1 MAGEKQ
7 LGVVS
12 WERSLGRARE
22 KLSARKT
29 SPNLVHFWRPLSSRR
44 YIAQRTVSELKEQD
58 MTALFDGIWRE
69 LGKAVLR

>member
-1 MAGEKQ
+1 MDMLEPVQQDVGAPKVVVAGEKQ

-29 SPNLVHFWRPLSSRR
+29 SPNLVHFLRPLSSRR
-44 YIAQRTVSELKEQD
+44 YIAQRTVSELK
-58 MTALFDGIWRE
+58 
-69 LGKAVLR
+69 